1 MPTLFENIM
10 QAHQALR
17 PQVRVTPLDHSV
29 LLSSRTGCEVYLKCE
44 HLQPSESCRLGFAYR
59 DVGERTE
66 EPGWRLPFVPLRPK

>member
-29 LLSSRTGCEVYLKCE
+29 LLSSHTGCEVYLKCE
-44 HLQPSESCRLGFAYR
+44 HLQPSNKLRLLMTNNAQK
-59 DVGERTE
+59 V
-66 EPGWRLPFVPLRPK
+66 